1 MLSFKEFLNEMFL
14 FEATSKHFSHIAGFD
29 ENNPEH
35 QDLVHA
41 FNQSGFPTNH
51 ASHIKSMDELKDKVA
66 PKLQAIHQARAEEK
80 EHQAAIAR
88 GDAELVHHDPE
99 KGIKVFKVKN
109 QAGGCAVGKGTKWC
123 IADPLASDDMVK
135 YYDPKGDSSHVIH
148 LDKEKGNLSRIAMIG
163 VNYRKPHDAG
173 WGGNFQDKGNNSVSD
188 SDWNHLRKKYKLDSI
203 PALSG
208 IRGIAPGEK
217 DKDELEK
224 NLTHT
229 DPAVRMKALEHPN
242 VNGNDISRALK
253 DKHPGVRA
261 AAIGNSNGIVTSA
274 HISSALE
281 DEDPEVRK
289 AAVANLSLTLTPGH
303 ISKALEDEHPMVRE
317 TAISKKN
324 ATAANIDKAL
334 SMEGDKY
341 KNVRRAAISN
351 PNATAEH
358 IDKALE
364 DKHPM
369 VRAAAI
375 YHRNATIE
383 HFQTALKDSDETVKT
398 IAQMRKD
405 RGDFL

>member
-1 MLSFKEFLNEMFL
+1 MLSFKEFLSEMFL
-14 FEATSKHFSHIAGFD
+14 FEATGKHFAHIAGFD

-51 ASHIKSMDELKDKVA
+51 ASRIKSMDELKDKVA
-66 PKLQAIHQARAEEK
+66 PKLQALHQARAEEK

-123 IADPLASDDMVK
+123 IADPKSPDDMVRD
-135 YYDPKGDSSHVIH
+135 YDPEGNSSHVIH
-148 LDKEKGNLSRIAMIG
+148 FDKEKGNLSRIAMIG
-163 VNYRKPHDAG
+163 VNYSNPHESGVDN
-173 WGGNFQDKGNNSVSD
+173 NFQDKGNVTVSD

-208 IRGIAPGEK
+208 IRGIAPSKK

-229 DPAVRMKALEHPN
+229 KPYIRMKAIKNPDVTAEH
-242 VNGNDISRALK
+242 ISRALE
-253 DKHPGVRA
+253 DEDGDVRQ
-261 AAIGNSNGIVTSA
+261 AAISNKNATAA
-274 HISSALE
+274 HIDKALE
-281 DEDPEVRK
+281 DEDPWVREEAIRHRNATAK
-289 AAVANLSLTLTPGH
+289 H
-303 ISKALEDEHPMVRE
+303 ISRALEDKDPFVRE
-317 TAISKKN
+317 SA
-324 ATAANIDKAL
+324 
-334 SMEGDKY
+334 
-341 KNVRRAAISN
+341 VRR

-358 IDKALE
+358 I
-364 DKHPM
+364 
-369 VRAAAI
+369 
-375 YHRNATIE
+375 
-383 HFQTALKDSDETVKT
+383 QTALKDSDETVKT

-405 RGDFL
+405 SGDYIN

>member
-14 FEATSKHFSHIAGFD
+14 FEATGKHFSHIAGFD

-51 ASHIKSMDELKDKVA
+51 ASRIKSMEELKDKVA
-66 PKLQAIHQARAEEK
+66 PKLQAIHQSRAEEK

-123 IADPLASDDMVK
+123 IANPNSKDDMVK
-135 YYDPKGDSSHVIH
+135 HYDPEGNSSHVIH

-163 VNYRKPHDAG
+163 VNYSTPHKTG
-173 WGGNFQDKGNNSVSD
+173 VGGSFQDKGNVTVSD

-203 PALSG
+203 PALHG
-208 IRGIAPGEK
+208 IRGIAPSKEEK
-217 DKDELEK
+217 DQLEK

-229 DPAVRMKALEHPN
+229 DPAVRIKALQHPD
-242 VNGNDISRALK
+242 VTEAHITRALNMK
-253 DKHPGVRA
+253 GGEYVDVRH
-261 AAIGNSNGIVTSA
+261 AAIS
-274 HISSALE
+274 H
-281 DEDPEVRK
+281 
-289 AAVANLSLTLTPGH
+289 
-303 ISKALEDEHPMVRE
+303 
-317 TAISKKN
+317 KN

-334 SMEGDKY
+334 NDDDFAIRWEAMRNKNATAANIDKAL
-341 KNVRRAAISN
+341 NDDDPTVRSAAISN
-351 PNATAEH
+351 PNATAQHIDKALSMKGDQYKGVRYYAISNKNATAEH

-364 DKHPM
+364 DEDPD
-369 VRAAAI
+369 VRW
-375 YHRNATIE
+375 
-383 HFQTALKDSDETVKT
+383 K
-398 IAQMRKD
+398 AQFRKNN
-405 RGDFL
+405 GDYIK